1 MEKQRRLHYK
11 IRQRVSALVLS
22 VLMVLSNIGF
32 SLATVYGA
40 ENSSDIT
47 FLVAGSELVRS
58 VQDAVSEGQEVQ
70 PEDIGFTNGKVERF
84 QNLFFG
90 SGRLYEVYP
99 EFEEDG
105 GRDAELRIFV
115 RLTEEDLEKGTE
127 SITGD
132 EELIFLYLNHTDETI
147 TCQTEVTRRDLQ
159 GEERSKKFGRV
170 TLRSYES
177 AYGEEEVDIVTDGGA
192 ELATPSEP
200 ECADPEPEE
209 QPAEEPETTP
219 EEQPTE
225 EPETMPE
232 EQPAEEPET
241 MPEEQPAEEPETM
254 PEEQPAEEPETTP
267 EEQPA
272 EEPETTPEEQ
282 PAEEPET
289 SEAQISYHEA
299 PLTETALE
307 IATPSETSD
316 PEKEEQEDLSA
327 PRDNDLAGVDWC
339 STAKVRITTLN
350 ELKAFEDVTGYLV
363 DYFVEPDEDL
373 AKVKGPEVVE
383 EGESLRFS
391 VFPKRGARIETVTVN
406 GEEILPVEEATP
418 SETGSSRTSRERVV
432 YIVPE
437 LDEDAEVVI
446 EIQEQDA
453 ASGAAEIVGGASY
466 ESIQEAVTAAKDGD
480 TIRLLTDV
488 GGESIEIT
496 GQDLVIDLDGY
507 MWTGAEEGLENGKI
521 YKEGA
526 SVITVTDSALSIIG
540 MGTIQATQGYRAITA
555 EDTDLTI
562 GEEGDEEGPEIR
574 GSKEAGTGIVR
585 EKDSQKGGVI
595 LADGGS
601 VTLNS
606 GAVTEGYVTA
616 EDEEASPSEYSQSY
630 GGGIAVLDGVLT
642 MNGGSIT
649 GNTVGSGNGG
659 GIYITTT
666 ESIKINGGEISE
678 NQAEDGL
685 GGGIYL
691 EGCEKDDP
699 AELILEDV
707 TIRDN
712 TAKFGGGA
720 AAGNYCS
727 SLSITENTKT
737 YENQAIG
744 DAAVGETDARISDEF
759 LICGG
764 DTALSDE
771 FAADAY
777 SAFAGARKHAIQTEE
792 SEDLYILSL
801 GGESAY
807 DPEATGYYNQ
817 VRPDGLMEYQ
827 LQDTLYYEDDNILVA
842 FHIEGTATAAGEEMI
857 GEEETPVA
865 TPSEASAQKGLVLEA
880 EPVAEDQP
888 EYKAVETYA
897 QTAGGEE
904 GVVGLSAMEL
914 NFYCQDQ
921 LLDVSAC
928 SITAEI
934 TPKEPVMAAA
944 RKAPAV
950 QTMSVRSNEL
960 ENTDSANTENTEDQV
975 PAIALTALESD
986 GEKTMELGKVTI
998 AENENTAP
1006 VLTVSMNSS
1015 EPKLLVAVTRE
1026 ADPEFTV
1033 QYYANLDVVQTGDGG
1048 QLTVID
1054 TSNGGNNQGG
1064 KLPKNGQDPAT
1075 KNIILNDA
1083 GNGKYQVAT
1092 AKTLTEVYQTRS
1104 YQFTS
1109 APGLEYFNALQKNG
1123 NYTLK
1128 EVWVLKDGGNSTS
1141 TNASDWTIYN
1151 DPASLTF
1158 TNNAG
1163 ETGANTV
1170 VIKKNTVIR
1179 LVYDPTSSGYTNA
1192 VNFYDYNITDDRT
1205 TTWDSVNGAHGINSS
1220 DNYSGSGNKLAF
1232 GNANTGTGLSN
1243 ENWNG
1248 NTLNQ
1253 YNHSGNGYLGCT
1265 FGLVTGLDENGYLQY
1280 ANGVTAPKLFNDG
1293 YANGKVSYENGE
1305 YTLQFNRAGDTYTL
1319 SAVNRAGLSG
1329 LEYFNHPQCGDKV
1342 HDHIW
1347 TNNFWPMDSKP
1358 STDGKTGYINGRGSY
1373 SGYDGNKLYPL
1384 SDDGIAHNNM
1394 FGMQYAVKF
1403 NLSADYT
1410 GPLEYYFFGDDDMW
1424 VFLDGKLVCD
1434 IGGVHSS
1441 VGQYVNLWDYLTK
1454 GSEGEHTLT
1463 FFYTERGLSGSS
1475 CYMQFTLPSVTSATP
1490 GQKTGSLTVQKKL
1503 VDGADEENKGE
1514 EFTFTLNL
1522 EDGAG
1527 AALANVYPYESSNG
1541 GYGSIGDGGTF
1552 TLKAGESITVSGLPY
1567 GTTYTIEEA
1576 EAEGYTVSYEINGE
1590 DVEQG
1595 RTATGEISEDLS
1607 DVRVVYTN
1615 KARPK
1620 LPETGG
1626 RGTLPYAL
1634 GGMALMILPPMYKF
1648 RRKRIVED

>member
-58 VQDAVSEGQEVQ
+58 VQEAVSGGQEVQ

-159 GEERSKKFGRV
+159 GEERSKKFGKV

-200 ECADPEPEE
+200 EYAEPETA
-209 QPAEEPETTP
+209 PAEEPETTP
-219 EEQPTE
+219 EEQPIE
-225 EPETMPE
+225 EPETTPE

-241 MPEEQPAEEPETM
+241 T
-254 PEEQPAEEPETTP
+254 AEEPETTP

-289 SEAQISYHEA
+289 EPEQQPAEESETSEAQISHHEA

-316 PEKEEQEDLSA
+316 TEKEEQEDLSA

-391 VFPKRGARIETVTVN
+391 VSPKRGARIETVTVN

-432 YIVPE
+432 YVVPE

-488 GGESIEIT
+488 GRESIEIT

-562 GEEGDEEGPEIR
+562 GEEGNEEGPEIR

-606 GAVTEGYVTA
+606 GVVTEGYVAA

-630 GGGIAVLDGVLT
+630 GGGIAVLDGALT
-642 MNGGSIT
+642 MNGGSVT
-649 GNTVGSGNGG
+649 GNTVEYGNGG

-744 DAAVGETDARISDEF
+744 DAAAGETDARISDEF

-807 DPEATGYYNQ
+807 DPEAAGYYNQ

-842 FHIEGTATAAGEEMI
+842 FRIEGTATAAGEEMI

-904 GVVGLSAMEL
+904 GVVGMSAMEL

-1026 ADPEFTV
+1026 ANPEFTV

-1064 KLPKNGQDPAT
+1064 KLPKNDSTPKT
-1075 KNIILNDA
+1075 KNIILKEA
-1083 GNGKYQVAT
+1083 GNSRYQVAT
-1092 AKTLTEVYQTRS
+1092 TETLTEVYKTGEF
-1104 YQFTS
+1104 QFS
-1109 APGLEYFNALQKNG
+1109 EAPRPEYFNILQKNE

-1128 EVWVLKDGGNSTS
+1128 EVWVLKGGKDSAS
-1141 TNASDWTIYN
+1141 TNSADWDIKTYTA
-1151 DPASLTF
+1151 DLKF
-1158 TNNAG
+1158 TNNAEEAEG
-1163 ETGANTV
+1163 NTV
-1170 VIKKNTVIR
+1170 LIEDGTVIR
-1179 LVYDPTSSGYTNA
+1179 LVYDPTTNDYRND
-1192 VNFYDYNITDDRT
+1192 VNFYDYDITEDGT
-1205 TTWDSVNGAHGINSS
+1205 HTNKNGPKGINNSE
-1220 DNYSGSGNKLAF
+1220 NYSQDGSKLAF
-1232 GNANTGTGLSN
+1232 GNANTGTGLEN
-1243 ENWNG
+1243 VNWNG
-1248 NTLNQ
+1248 NTLNKA
-1253 YNHSGNGYLGCT
+1253 NGPGYKGCT
-1265 FGLVTGLDENGYLQY
+1265 FGLVTEMEDGKIQY
-1280 ANGVTAPKLFNDG
+1280 AAGVAAPNLFNEG
-1293 YANGKVSYENGE
+1293 AAIGKTT
-1305 YTLQFNRAGDTYTL
+1305 YTNYDLVFKRNGDTYTL
-1319 SAVNRAGLSG
+1319 SSVDGAGLVG
-1329 LEYFNHPQCGDKV
+1329 LDQFSRLSQYSDGTQFWNGNI
-1342 HDHIW
+1342 IW
-1347 TNNFWPMDSKP
+1347 TNNFWPMDNEK
-1358 STDGKTGYINGRGSY
+1358 GKDPHSGNYNNRGKY
-1373 SGYDGNKLYPL
+1373 TTYANKTSGETKDYPA
-1384 SDDGIAHNNM
+1384 SDDSKFHNNL
-1394 FGMQYAVKF
+1394 FGMQYAVNF
-1403 NLSADYT
+1403 TLSEAYT

-1424 VFLDGKLVCD
+1424 VFLDDRLVCD

-1441 VGQYVNLWDYLTK
+1441 VGQYVNLWDYLEK
-1454 GSEGEHTLT
+1454 GSSGTHTLT

-1490 GQKTGSLTVQKKL
+1490 GIKTGTLTVEKQ
-1503 VDGADEENKGE
+1503 VDGEADQNE
-1514 EFTFTLNL
+1514 EFTFKLNL
-1522 EDGAG
+1522 EDENGNK
-1527 AALANVYPYESSNG
+1527 LTNVYPCDYPHSV
-1541 GYGSIGDGGTF
+1541 GSIGDGDTF

-1567 GTTYTIEEA
+1567 GTTYTIKES
-1576 EAEGYTVSYEINGE
+1576 EAEGYTVSYEINGK

-1615 KARPK
+1615 KVRPK

>member
-58 VQDAVSEGQEVQ
+58 VQEAVSEGQEVQ

-159 GEERSKKFGRV
+159 GEERSKKFGKV

-200 ECADPEPEE
+200 EYAEPETA
-209 QPAEEPETTP
+209 PAEEPETTP
-219 EEQPTE
+219 EEQPIE
-225 EPETMPE
+225 EPETTPE

-241 MPEEQPAEEPETM
+241 T
-254 PEEQPAEEPETTP
+254 AEEPETTP

-289 SEAQISYHEA
+289 EPEQQPAEESETSEAQISHHEA

-316 PEKEEQEDLSA
+316 TEKEEQEDLSA

-391 VFPKRGARIETVTVN
+391 VSPKRGARIETVTVN

-432 YIVPE
+432 YVVPE

-488 GGESIEIT
+488 GRESIEIT

-562 GEEGDEEGPEIR
+562 GEEGNEEGPEIR

-606 GAVTEGYVTA
+606 GVVTEGYVAA

-630 GGGIAVLDGVLT
+630 GGGIAVLDGALT
-642 MNGGSIT
+642 MNGGSVT
-649 GNTVGSGNGG
+649 GNTVEYGNGG

-720 AAGNYCS
+720 AIGNYCS

-744 DAAVGETDARISDEF
+744 DAAAGETDARISDEF

-807 DPEATGYYNQ
+807 DPEAAGYYNQ

-842 FHIEGTATAAGEEMI
+842 FRIEGTATAAGEEMI

-950 QTMSVRSNEL
+950 QTMSVRTNEL

-1026 ADPEFTV
+1026 ADPKFTV

-1054 TSNGGNNQGG
+1054 TSGG
-1064 KLPKNGQDPAT
+1064 KLPSNGSTPPT
-1075 KNIILNDA
+1075 KNIILTEA
-1083 GNGKYQVAT
+1083 GNGKHQVAT

-1128 EVWVLKDGGNSTS
+1128 EVWVLKDGGNPTSTS
-1141 TNASDWTIYN
+1141 ASDWTTYN

-1163 ETGANTV
+1163 EAGANTV
-1170 VIKKNTVIR
+1170 VIKENTVIR
-1179 LVYDPTSSGYTNA
+1179 LVYDPTSSDYTNA
-1192 VNFYDYNITDDRT
+1192 VNFYDYDITDDGWNT
-1205 TTWDSVNGAHGINSS
+1205 NQKGINSAG
-1220 DNYSGSGNKLAF
+1220 NYTGNGAKLAF
-1232 GNANTGTGLSN
+1232 GNANTGSGL
-1243 ENWNG
+1243 EGQNWNG

-1253 YNHSGNGYLGCT
+1253 YNRSGKGYLGCT
-1265 FGLVTGLDENGYLQY
+1265 FGLVTGLDENGYIQY
-1280 ANGVTAPKLFNDG
+1280 ANDVIAPKLFNDG
-1293 YANGKVSYENGE
+1293 SANGKTSYVNGE
-1305 YTLQFNRAGDTYTL
+1305 YTLQFNRAGDTYIL
-1319 SAVNRAGLSG
+1319 SAVNEAGLSG
-1329 LEYFNHPQCGDKV
+1329 LEYFNHPTYVRGSTGETINYT
-1342 HDHIW
+1342 HIW
-1347 TNNFWPMDSKP
+1347 TNNFWPMDDVTNQDP
-1358 STDGKTGYINGRGSY
+1358 HTGNDKGSVADRGNY
-1373 SGYDGNKLYPL
+1373 VGADGNKTYPP

-1424 VFLDGKLVCD
+1424 VFLDEELVCD

-1441 VGQYVNLWDYLTK
+1441 VGQYVNLWDYLAK

-1490 GQKTGSLTVQKKL
+1490 GQKTGSLTVQKL

-1522 EDGAG
+1522 EDGAET
-1527 AALANVYPYESSNG
+1527 ALANVYPYESSDG
-1541 GYGSIGDGGTF
+1541 GYGSIGDGDTF

-1567 GTTYTIEEA
+1567 GTTYTIEES
-1576 EAEGYTVSYEINGE
+1576 EAEGYTVSYEINGK

-1615 KARPK
+1615 KVRPK